1 MVMGRVRELAGLDF
15 HPSDEKFLWRSSRR
29 GGECTRPP
37 PPSPP
42 PDPPLAGARPAAG
55 AVRNEKHVRNL
66 GLHLAVG
73 GRPELHWL
81 HPSRR
86 LEVEGAV
93 AWRGVVRASS

>member
-29 GGECTRPP
+29 GGECTRP
-37 PPSPP
+37 
-42 PDPPLAGARPAAG
+42 PPLAGARPAAG